1 MKLISRKGIK
11 MTDKKIKNAINRK
24 SYHNNLEY
32 ERARARKKSQAK
44 VELELN
50 ALKEILSIKFT
61 RILRDA
67 RLHKTIR
74 KKVGFGEIIKL
85 EVFGNIDKEVNRLID
100 TAIEVLRPRKRINII
115 NKQRS

>member
-11 MTDKKIKNAINRK
+11 MTDKAIEFFERK
-24 SYHNNLEY
+24 AV
-32 ERARARKKSQAK
+32 ERKATAQKKSQAK
-44 VELELN
+44 AEAKLN